1 MHSQPQTHTQQQ
13 HAYIHLS
20 EKLIQNLNIKTNIKE
35 KIIATA
41 FFFKFPFG
49 FVLQKR
55 KKKKKKRDEQK
66 DLSEAPR
73 VNILFCACPTGAMGI
88 HKTQPQDAV
97 HNELASKMGLVLA
110 ERRGAGRGGGGGGEE
125 NYHPTMMS
133 TAPASPPSSMSGMQP
148 FYISRQSNQSSVA
161 TWLESKGFSTL

>member
-1 MHSQPQTHTQQQ
+1 MNTHMHSQPQTHTQQQ

-55 KKKKKKRDEQK
+55 KKEEEKKGMNKRICLK
-66 DLSEAPR
+66 LLR
-73 VNILFCACPTGAMGI
+73 
-88 HKTQPQDAV
+88 
-97 HNELASKMGLVLA
+97 
-110 ERRGAGRGGGGGGEE
+110 
-125 NYHPTMMS
+125 
-133 TAPASPPSSMSGMQP
+133 
-148 FYISRQSNQSSVA
+148 
-161 TWLESKGFSTL
+161 